1 MDDDTAYYQR
11 NKEKQLKSI
20 NQKNIMKITKIE

>member
-20 NQKNIMKITKIE
+20 DQKNMKIKKIE